1 MKLLLF
7 DIDGTILSTDGAG
20 SRAVRRAFE
29 KVHGVDAKIE
39 MIDFAGKTDPLILK
53 QIYTN
58 ALGRNHS
65 PGEEEEVYTY
75 YVKYLEEEIKTA
87 EIDVKPGVKTLLT
100 TLSAREDILLGLGTG
115 NIEMGA
121 RIKLGQVGLNGHFKF
136 GGFGCDSE
144 HRTDVIRRAIERA
157 HDHKTIET
165 SFSETYIIGD
175 TPHDIN
181 HGRAAGAKVVAV
193 ATGYYTMD
201 ELSEHGPDYL
211 YEDLSDTESVI
222 SIFN

>member
-29 KVHGVDAKIE
+29 KVQGVDAKIE

-53 QIYTN
+53 DIYLN
-58 ALGRNHS
+58 ALGREHT
-65 PGEEEEVYTY
+65 PKEEEKVYFHY
-75 YVKYLEEEIKTA
+75 IEYLREEIKTA
-87 EIDVKPGVKTLLT
+87 EIDVKPGIRKLLH
-100 TLSAREDILLGLGTG
+100 TLSDRDDILLGLGTG
-115 NIEMGA
+115 NIEQGA
-121 RIKLGQVGLNGHFKF
+121 RIKLGQVGLNDHFKF

-144 HRTDVIRRAIERA
+144 HRTEVLKQGIERA
-157 HDHKTIET
+157 HKHTNT
-165 SFSETYIIGD
+165 GFTQTFVIGD

-181 HGRAAGAKVVAV
+181 HGKAAGARVVAV
-193 ATGYYTMD
+193 ATGYYSKE
-201 ELSEHGPDYL
+201 ELIEHGPDYF

>member
-7 DIDGTILSTDGAG
+7 DIDGTILSTNGAG

-29 KVHGVDAKIE
+29 KVHRVDAEIE

-53 QIYTN
+53 QIYIN
-58 ALGRNHS
+58 ALGREHT
-65 PGEEEEVYTY
+65 PDEEEEVYSHY
-75 YVKYLEEEIKTA
+75 IQYLKEEIKTA
-87 EIDVKPGVKTLLT
+87 EIDVKPGIKKLLD
-100 TLSAREDILLGLGTG
+100 TLSEREDILLGLGTG
-115 NIEMGA
+115 NIEAGA
-121 RIKLGQVGLNGHFKF
+121 RIKLRQAGLSGHFEF

-144 HRTDVIRRAIERA
+144 HRTEVIKRGIERA
-157 HDHKTIET
+157 HFHKRTDT
-165 SFSETYIIGD
+165 AFTQTFVIGD

-193 ATGYYTMD
+193 ATGFYSKE
-201 ELSEHGPDYL
+201 ELLEHRPDYF
-211 YEDLSDTESVI
+211 YEDFSDTESVI